1 MKRRSWLWFV
11 ASAILA
17 ILAGVL
23 AIWIINQNR
32 NQPVQEIPEY
42 QVVVASAP
50 ISANETIGPDK
61 VRVEARTEPVT
72 GQVLEQDIGLV
83 LGSYALRDIAP
94 GEIITTQDFYSI
106 ETGGMTGVMR
116 ITSVLED
123 KFAVTLPADDILS
136 NWGAVLPGDHVDVLI
151 TFDVILETPMYPA
164 DVVARGEQLVGI
176 DRDERM
182 DNVSALT
189 LQNLEVLQI
198 LQEPQPEQQEEG
210 VAPARRA
217 LVLKIDPQDA
227 VVLKYLQDSDATIDL
242 ALRNPE
248 NSTLYSVEPVNIN
261 YLVLRYNI
269 ALPEPLE

>member
-23 AIWIINQNR
+23 AIWIITR
-32 NQPVQEIPEY
+32 PPPVDEVGQVAAQ

-50 ISANETIGPDK
+50 ISAGERITVDK
-61 VRVEARTEPVT
+61 LRVEARTELVT
-72 GQVLEQDIGLV
+72 GMVLEQQQERVQDAI
-83 LGSYALRDIAP
+83 ATRDIAP
-94 GEIITTQDFYSI
+94 GAIITTDDFRRIGEVSTGSI
-106 ETGGMTGVMR
+106 ALL
-116 ITSVLED
+116 LED
-123 KFAVTLPADDILS
+123 EIAVTLPADDILS

-217 LVLKIDPQDA
+217 LLLKIDPQDA